1 MFNIHN
7 IQKNSAN
14 RVLSG
19 FLMHFNNCRD
29 DHWFLPLC
37 SLITSAEI
45 SGSVEEIKLSMG
57 SFLLLMKNT
66 YPKIYDI
73 PEMKHDC
80 RHCSFQTSIQRF
92 LISPVV
98 GLANDWELE
107 FDNWQLTSSKIN
119 NSPCVGIQEQLRQW
133 KHWGWVGERCRDK
146 LWSMKE
152 RAGVEWT
159 QITDW
164 LPTPQDVNEW

>member
-1 MFNIHN
+1 MITDFFL
-7 IQKNSAN
+7 
-14 RVLSG
+14 RV
-19 FLMHFNNCRD
+19 
-29 DHWFLPLC
+29 PLLWVQRFQDLLKRLNWVWGP
-37 SLITSAEI
+37 S
-45 SGSVEEIKLSMG
+45 SV
-57 SFLLLMKNT
+57 LLLMKNT

-80 RHCSFQTSIQRF
+80 RHCSFQTSIQSF

-98 GLANDWELE
+98 ALANDWELE

-119 NSPCVGIQEQLRQW
+119 NSPCVGIREQLRQW

-152 RAGVEWT
+152 RAGAEWT

-164 LPTPQDVNEW
+164 LPTPRAVNEW